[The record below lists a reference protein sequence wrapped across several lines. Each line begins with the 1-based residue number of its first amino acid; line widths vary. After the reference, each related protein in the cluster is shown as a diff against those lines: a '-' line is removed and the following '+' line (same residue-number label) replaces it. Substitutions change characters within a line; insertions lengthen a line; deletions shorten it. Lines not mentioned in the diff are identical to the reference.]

1 MDDAASGGQTRGY
14 IVYKDVTS
22 QRQRMGFCEK
32 CGTSI
37 PEDTQYCPRCGAR
50 VGRGKG
56 ALELTC
62 RFCQAYNRL
71 DRTFCLNCRKRL
83 IPLTTYDITE
93 NDFVYQADR
102 DNLEMLQGTE
112 PLPHLIQG
120 LVTGR
125 REKSIRSWLATQ
137 AFKVENRSRLDSL
150 IRGCGETLG
159 LEILPEAFV
168 ISTPQLN
175 ASTFGRDDMPILA
188 ITSAAL
194 EALNEKEL
202 MALLGHE
209 LGHVKS
215 KHLLYHTLAESFG
228 AGAQLLANF
237 YGAGLVAMPIQML
250 LLSWHRE
257 SEISADRAALL
268 IVDDP
273 GVFRSMMLKIMGQRA
288 PQNDAPGDSLSEAFQ
303 THPTYGRRLAKVK
316 EFHGSAEYARARD
329 KVKTRLRLRNA
340 LVPACRFCGAGKP
353 VTELYCKTCGKS
365 QY

>member
-1 MDDAASGGQTRGY
+1 
-14 IVYKDVTS
+14 
-22 QRQRMGFCEK
+22 MGFCEK
-32 CGTSI
+32 CGTNI
-37 PEDTQYCPRCGAR
+37 PEDNQYCPRCGAR
-50 VGRGKG
+50 VGGSRGVT
-56 ALELTC
+56 ELPC

-71 DRTFCLNCRKRL
+71 DRTFCLNCRKRI

-93 NDFVYQADR
+93 RDFVYQADR

-125 REKSIRSWLATQ
+125 RERSIRSWLAIY
-137 AFKVENRSRLDSL
+137 AAKVENGSRLDSL
-150 IRGCGETLG
+150 IRGSGETLG

-168 ISTPQLN
+168 TPSPELN
-175 ASTFGRDDMPILA
+175 ASTFGRDEVPILA

-194 EALNEKEL
+194 AALNEREL
-202 MALLGHE
+202 MALIGHE

-228 AGAQLLANF
+228 AGAQFLANF

-268 IVDDP
+268 IVNDP
-273 GVFRSMMLKIMGQRA
+273 RVFRSMMLKIMGRRA
-288 PQNDAPGDSLSEAFQ
+288 PENDAPGDSLAEAFQ
-303 THPTYGRRLAKVK
+303 THPTYGRRLAMVK
-316 EFHGSAEYARARD
+316 EFYASVEYARARD

-340 LVPACRFCGAGKP
+340 LVPACRFCGASKL
-353 VTELYCKTCGKS
+353 VSELYCRACGKS